1 MERETGR
8 VIFLPIG
15 RTQPRKWSGVI
26 SESVGQ
32 PNWRWKDSDGSIRRD
47 GFGAVAR
54 DKPDR
59 FQDLDDTCPVMCS
72 REFAGR
78 SIY

>member
-15 RTQPRKWSGVI
+15 RTRPRKWSGVI

-47 GFGAVAR
+47 GFGAVASALR
-54 DKPDR
+54 KSAP
-59 FQDLDDTCPVMCS
+59 LVLT
-72 REFAGR
+72 R
-78 SIY
+78 SDPGWEQHL